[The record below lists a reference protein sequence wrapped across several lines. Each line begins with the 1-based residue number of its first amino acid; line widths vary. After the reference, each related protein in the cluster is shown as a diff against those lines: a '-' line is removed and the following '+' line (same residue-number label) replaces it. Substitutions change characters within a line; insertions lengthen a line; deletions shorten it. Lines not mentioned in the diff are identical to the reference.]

1 MKKNNFDTKI
11 FFNENLN
18 LKKNVNENNQN
29 VNENNQN
36 GIFVNN
42 S

>member
-18 LKKNVNENNQN
+18 LKKNVNDQN